1 MSQEAPIRPHAVP
14 VASHNGDAALVHA
27 HHFLLAGRRAAD
39 PDYIAF
45 CHERAVA
52 VLADRPGLLWFRL
65 DTFGPDL
72 VLVAEKCPPEV
83 FIARL
88 RAAQQKGA

>member
-1 MSQEAPIRPHAVP
+1 MTQESQADPQAAP
-14 VASHNGDAALVHA
+14 VASHNGDTALVHA
-27 HHFLLAGRRAAD
+27 HHFLLAGRHAAD
-39 PDYIAF
+39 PDSIAF

>member
-1 MSQEAPIRPHAVP
+1 
-14 VASHNGDAALVHA
+14 
-27 HHFLLAGRRAAD
+27 
-39 PDYIAF
+39 
-45 CHERAVA
+45 

-72 VLVAEKCPPEV
+72 VLVVEKCPPEV

-88 RAAQQKGA
+88 RAAQQKG